1 MNKGKEG
8 ESLWHS
14 EHLPEYFCCSCS
26 LETMCSRAAA
36 KLSCLLLHR
45 FEKHR
50 KAKPF
55 MGTWAVHQEWPSQS
69 LNYQDTKHRISCSMR
84 NDTWK
89 IIEDDNKMFL
99 LQFMVHSFIHYYS
112 LYCLT
117 TSLYSNLHCSSMKCY
132 SQAGFKCF
140 RLFKG
145 FTQN

>member
-1 MNKGKEG
+1 MAADARGAENMQTEGKPNVWKLIRISKNKVNSRSNYRGQMNKGKEG

-55 MGTWAVHQEWPSQS
+55 MGTWAVHQE
-69 LNYQDTKHRISCSMR
+69 
-84 NDTWK
+84 
-89 IIEDDNKMFL
+89 
-99 LQFMVHSFIHYYS
+99 
-112 LYCLT
+112 
-117 TSLYSNLHCSSMKCY
+117 
-132 SQAGFKCF
+132 
-140 RLFKG
+140 
-145 FTQN
+145 